1 MQTVE
6 RVLRPTTLRRAAVL
20 GAGTMGRAIAA
31 HLANAGV
38 PTVMLD
44 LGDLAARARDAL
56 RKIDPAPLFLP
67 EFDRLIETGSL
78 DTDLARAA
86 DADWIIE
93 AIIEDLP
100 AKQALLQRL
109 LGHWRPGVIVTTNT
123 SGLPVGKIAAETPAE
138 FRRTFLGAHF
148 FNPPR
153 YLKLLEI
160 IPTADTDPAVAE
172 QVAAWGDRL
181 LGKGIVYCK
190 DTPNFIANRIG
201 SYGFLRAVGL
211 MLELGLTV
219 EDVDELTG
227 PLLGRPRSATFRT
240 ADLVGLD
247 IGLAVAEHAYEHL
260 ADDEAREVFRAPA
273 PLREMVRLGWLG
285 EKTGGGFYRRRDGEI
300 EALELSTMT
309 YRPRRRPAFG
319 WLEAVRAIDDPAER
333 LRAALA
339 ATDRG
344 GQFLWTLLR
353 DVLIYSARRIPEIS
367 DDVVNVDRATRWGFG
382 WSAGPFE
389 TWDALGVAATV
400 DRVEAEGLAVPPV
413 VAEVLRDGEGAFYRR
428 RSGAT
433 QYFDFTRSA
442 YRELPPLPGV
452 ILLADRKH
460 AGGVVA
466 RNPDASLVDLG
477 DGVACVEFHSKLN
490 TIGEGTGRML
500 AEALDRLEFDFDAL
514 VIGNQARDFSAG
526 ANLMWLLL
534 EAQDGNW
541 EDLDLAIRKF
551 QAVVQRIRYARRPV
565 VGAPVGRTL
574 AGGAEICLACT
585 RLQAAAET
593 YMGLVETGVGLI
605 PAGTGTTEMVRRA
618 QAGVPAEVTADQ
630 VPLLRWTF
638 ETVALAKVSRSAH
651 EAQRLGYLREG
662 DGISMNGDGAIADA
676 KTVAL
681 TMVRL
686 GYRPSMPER
695 IRVTGQRGRAALE
708 SLLYIL
714 KTSGHIT
721 AYDEVVGRKLAH
733 VMAGGGVPEGFWV
746 SEDYLLDLEREAFLS
761 LLGQAK
767 TQERIRH
774 TLQTG
779 KPLRN

>member
-1 MQTVE
+1 V
-6 RVLRPTTLRRAAVL
+6 RRAAVL

-31 HLANAGV
+31 HLANAGI
-38 PTVMLD
+38 PTIMLD
-44 LGDLAARARDAL
+44 LGDLASRAREAL
-56 RKIDPAPLFLP
+56 RTIEPAPLFLE
-67 EFDRLIETGSL
+67 EFTRLIDAGSIER
-78 DTDLARAA
+78 DLARAA
-86 DADWIIE
+86 EADWIIE

-100 AKQALLQRL
+100 AKRALLQRL
-109 LGHWRPGVIVTTNT
+109 RAHRRPRTIVSTNT
-123 SGLPVGKIAAETPAE
+123 SGLPVGRIGAEMDGE
-138 FRRTFLGAHF
+138 FRRHFLGAHF

-160 IPTADTDPAVAE
+160 IPTGDTDPAVVE

-181 LGKGIVYCK
+181 LGKGIVYGK

-247 IGLAVAEHAYEHL
+247 VGVAVADHAYEHL
-260 ADDEAREVFRAPA
+260 PGDEARQVFRAPA
-273 PLREMVRLGWLG
+273 PLREMMRLGWLG
-285 EKTGGGFYRRRDGEI
+285 EKTGAGFYRRRDGEI
-300 EALELSTMT
+300 EALDLSTMT
-309 YRPRRRPAFG
+309 YRPRRRPSFT
-319 WLEAVRAIDDPAER
+319 WLETVRAIEDPAER
-333 LRAALA
+333 VRAAVS

-353 DVLIYSARRIPEIS
+353 DVLIYSARRIPEIC
-367 DDVVNVDRATRWGFG
+367 DDIVNVDRAMRWGFG

-400 DRVEAEGLAVPPV
+400 KRLDADGLAAPPV
-413 VAEVLRDGEGAFYRR
+413 VTQLLADGEGAFYRR
-428 RSGAT
+428 QRGAT
-433 QYFDFTRSA
+433 QYFALAPAA
-442 YRELPPLPGV
+442 YRDLPDLPGV
-452 ILLADRKH
+452 IVLADRKE
-460 AGGVVA
+460 AGAVVA
-466 RNPDASLVDLG
+466 RNADASLVDLG

-490 TIGEGTGRML
+490 TIGEGTGQML
-500 AEALDRLEFDFDAL
+500 HQALDRLESDFDAL

-541 EDLDLAIRKF
+541 EDVDLAVRQF
-551 QAVVQRIRYARRPV
+551 QALMQRIRYARRPV
-565 VGAPVGRTL
+565 VGAPAGRSL
-574 AGGAEICLACT
+574 AGGAEICLACA

-605 PAGTGTTEMVRRA
+605 PAGTGTTEMVRRT
-618 QAGVPAEVTADQ
+618 QARVPADVTADQ

-651 EAQRLGYLREG
+651 EAQRLGYLRDA
-662 DGISMNGDGAIADA
+662 DGISMNGDRCIADA
-676 KTVAL
+676 KTAAL
-681 TMVRL
+681 TLVRL
-686 GYRPSMPER
+686 GYRPLMPER

-714 KTSGHIT
+714 KTGGHIT
-721 AYDEVVGRKLAH
+721 AYDDEVGRTLAR
-733 VMAGGGVPEGFWV
+733 VMAGGDVPEGSWV
-746 SEDYLLDLEREAFLS
+746 SEDYLLELEREAFLS
-761 LLGQAK
+761 LLGQPK
-767 TQERIRH
+767 TQERMRH

>member
-1 MQTVE
+1 MQTVAAAA
-6 RVLRPTTLRRAAVL
+6 RRTALKRAAVL

-31 HLANAGV
+31 HLANAGI

-44 LGDLAARARDAL
+44 LGDLASRAHQAL
-56 RKIDPAPLFLP
+56 RRIDPAPLFLP
-67 EFDRLIETGSL
+67 DFDRLIETGSL
-78 DTDLARAA
+78 ETDLARAA
-86 DADWIIE
+86 EADWIVE

-100 AKQALLQRL
+100 AKQALLARL
-109 LGHWRPGVIVTTNT
+109 LTYWRPGTIVTTNT
-123 SGLPVGKIAAETPAE
+123 SGLPVGKIAAEMPVE
-138 FRRTFLGAHF
+138 FRRHFLGAHF

-160 IPTADTDPAVAE
+160 IPTTDTDPVVAAQVAE
-172 QVAAWGDRL
+172 WGDRL
-181 LGKGIVYCK
+181 LGKGIVTCK

-201 SYGFLRAVGL
+201 TYGFMRAVGL
-211 MLELGLTV
+211 MLEMGLTV

-247 IGLAVAEHAYEHL
+247 VGLAVAEHAYEHL
-260 ADDEAREVFRAPA
+260 PGDEARGVFRAPA
-273 PLREMVRLGWLG
+273 PLREMVARGWLG
-285 EKTGGGFYRRRDGEI
+285 EKSGGGFYRRRDGDI

-309 YRPRRRPAFG
+309 YRLRRRPTFT
-319 WLEAVRAIDDPAER
+319 WLETVRAIEDPTER
-333 LRAALA
+333 LRAAA
-339 ATDRG
+339 GPSDRG

-353 DVLIYSARRIPEIS
+353 DVLLYSARRIPEIS
-367 DDVVNVDRATRWGFG
+367 DDVVSVDRATRWGFG

-400 DRVEAEGLAVPPV
+400 TRIEADGLEVPPV
-413 VAEVLRDGEGAFYRR
+413 VTRVMADGEGAFYRR
-428 RSGAT
+428 RGGAT
-433 QYFDFTRSA
+433 QYFDLTRSG
-442 YRELPPLPGV
+442 YRDLAPISGLT
-452 ILLADRKH
+452 ILADLKA
-460 AGGVVA
+460 AGAVVA
-466 RNPDASLVDLG
+466 RNPDASLLDLG

-490 TIGEGTGRML
+490 TIGEGTGQML
-500 AEALDRLEFDFDAL
+500 RQALDRLETDFDAL

-541 EDLDLAIRKF
+541 EDLDLAIRQF
-551 QAVVQRIRYARRPV
+551 QDVMQRIRYARRPV
-565 VGAPVGRTL
+565 VGAPAGRTL
-574 AGGAEICLACT
+574 AGGAEICLASAH
-585 RLQAAAET
+585 LQAAAET

-618 QAGVPAEVTADQ
+618 QARVPAEVTADQ

-651 EAQRLGYLREG
+651 EAQRLGYLRES
-662 DGISMNGDGAIADA
+662 DGISMNTDRTIADA
-676 KTVAL
+676 KSAAL
-681 TMVRL
+681 SLARL
-686 GYRPSMPER
+686 GRRPRLPER
-695 IRVTGQRGRAALE
+695 IRVTGGRGRAALE

-714 KTSGHIT
+714 KTGGHIT

-733 VMAGGGVPEGFWV
+733 VMAGGEVPEGSWV
-746 SEDYLLDLEREAFLS
+746 SEEYLLELEREAFLS
-761 LLGQAK
+761 LLGQPQ
-767 TQERIRH
+767 TLERMRH